1 MGSSSDITQ
10 QNRNSDLTV
19 VLQVKRTLP
28 CKTQELH
35 LKPRGAEGAA
45 LFGVLI
51 FCLLPL
57 LIGPCSGPSAEISL
71 VTSYNS
77 PLPAAGSNGA
87 GDISIT
93 STEQEGKKKP
103 KQNQQSADIHPHC
116 PIRVLSRSAI
126 SAAVSTFRRAPQ
138 RNAGSFVLHCFSS
151 TDLSLARDAAAA
163 AAEMFLSAKDLLWV
177 WGDNRWPSPSSP
189 DGSVEAT
196 ISVKHITL
204 H

>member
-1 MGSSSDITQ
+1 MTENDYQNSRRLIFSRSPNQWIDVAVTPWVGSSSDITQ

-28 CKTQELH
+28 CKSLSSTQELH
-35 LKPRGAEGAA
+35 LKPGGAEGAA

-103 KQNQQSADIHPHC
+103 KTKPAERRHPPSLPH
-116 PIRVLSRSAI
+116 PGVVEI
-126 SAAVSTFRRAPQ
+126 S
-138 RNAGSFVLHCFSS
+138 N
-151 TDLSLARDAAAA
+151 
-163 AAEMFLSAKDLLWV
+163 
-177 WGDNRWPSPSSP
+177 
-189 DGSVEAT
+189 
-196 ISVKHITL
+196 
-204 H
+204 